1 MQGAVEAISLNGA
14 EGQKVAEDNYS
25 VMGRRGKAINIGEK
39 LQQERENS
47 SSFFGVPLE
56 VL

>member
-1 MQGAVEAISLNGA
+1 MQGAVETISLNGT

-47 SSFFGVPLE
+47 YSFSGASSE

>member
-1 MQGAVEAISLNGA
+1 MQGAEEAISLNGA

-47 SSFFGVPLE
+47 SSFCYVPSE